1 MFLSISPYIY
11 VYLYHYDTSLCLYYT
26 DKTPLASPGQ
36 CRPVPSSEA
45 NLRAMQ
51 VTLQLIDICA
61 MNFCRTHNDLLRH
74 THAHTHTLAHTHTHL
89 LSSCPALAART
100 RSTVPT
106 RVAVGLSIVSCIAIM
121 LYELSQMARSP
132 RKLVRRA
139 EWGQSKWGGAAWREA
154 WKRRR
159 AVAAV

>member
-1 MFLSISPYIY
+1 MLIYYIY
-11 VYLYHYDTSLCLYYT
+11 IYIYLCHYPSLFLFYT
-26 DKTPLASPGQ
+26 TPPASPGQ

-74 THAHTHTLAHTHTHL
+74 TRAHTQTHIHSLAYTHL
-89 LSSCPALAART
+89 LSYCPALAEART
-100 RSTVPT
+100 RCTVPT

>member
-1 MFLSISPYIY
+1 MPIHYIY
-11 VYLYHYDTSLCLYYT
+11 ISLSLPLSLFFYYT
-26 DKTPLASPGQ
+26 ATTPSASPGQ

-74 THAHTHTLAHTHTHL
+74 THAHTYTRSHTHTHL
-89 LSSCPALAART
+89 LSYCPALAEART
-100 RSTVPT
+100 RCTVPT
-106 RVAVGLSIVSCIAIM
+106 RVAVVLSIVSCIAIM

-139 EWGQSKWGGAAWREA
+139 E
-154 WKRRR
+154 
-159 AVAAV
+159 